1 MQRLQSLELVRSGI
15 GHIDIIDNDIV
26 SLTNLNRQIIATHQ
40 TIGRDKVEVMKERI
54 LSINPDIEVH
64 TFKCF
69 FLPENKDQFD
79 FSEYSYIVDAIDTI
93 TAKIELVLEANKN
106 NVPILSC
113 MGTGNKI
120 DPTALEISDIYKTSV
135 CPLAKVMRRELKKKG
150 IKHLKVVYSKEV
162 PIKANAKTIE
172 ETQKRSVPGSNSFVP
187 ACAGLI
193 IASEVIKD
201 ITNDK

>member
-1 MQRLQSLELVRSGI
+1 MGKLKNAKIAVFGIGGVGGYVVEALVRSGI

-54 LSINPDIEVH
+54 LSINPD
-64 TFKCF
+64 
-69 FLPENKDQFD
+69 
-79 FSEYSYIVDAIDTI
+79 IVDAIDTI